1 MRKEHL
7 LGLFSLTILLALV
20 LAACTTPTP
29 QATVSPLQSP
39 VETPSSVPVPAS
51 TPSEC
56 PNGCLNPTANC
67 VIKGIVTGMGDR
79 YYYTP
84 DMPGYEEA
92 QMYIPYGMRWFCNE
106 EDAIRNGWQRAP
118 GQ

>member
-7 LGLFSLTILLALV
+7 LSLFSLIALLALV
-20 LAACTTPTP
+20 LAACNTPTP

-39 VETPSSVPVPAS
+39 VETPVPVS

-56 PNGCLNPTANC
+56 PNGCLNPTVNC

>member
-1 MRKEHL
+1 MRNKHL
-7 LGLFSLTILLALV
+7 LGLFSLTVLVTLV
-20 LAACTTPTP
+20 LAACGTPTP

-39 VETPSSVPVPAS
+39 VETPTTPPAS
-51 TPSEC
+51 TPSAC
-56 PNGCLNPTANC
+56 PNGCISPVAGC
-67 VIKGIVTGMGDR
+67 VIKGIVTGVGDR

-92 QMYIPYGMRWFCNE
+92 QMFIPYGMRWFCTE
-106 EDAIRNGWQRAP
+106 EEAIRNGWQRAP